1 MKKTVWFIACLIFVG
16 SCSKKSTP
24 YLPQSNG
31 NINTIT
37 VVIPNNLWESS
48 VGETIRSI
56 FAMPAEGLP
65 QQEPLFDLKQMPPE
79 VFSGFAQS
87 SRLVLWIGVY
97 SEETFRMDTNRYA
110 SPQRMGVMTST
121 TQERLIQNIQNHAS
135 ELISE
140 FNEGE
145 IKEKQ
150 RRVSKSLK
158 KNIGTKHGL
167 SIHLKMPSVYSTF
180 KEAPGIV
187 WYQKEIQKGSL
198 NILAYELPNAKIDY
212 SKKLLAQI
220 ITIRDSI
227 GQSFIPGRSEG
238 SYVITEAAYEPY
250 IYKSSIAGFSAIET
264 RGTWEVKSDFMAGP
278 FLNYVIRDTLNNR
291 QLVLEGF
298 VFAPSLAK
306 RDYIFEVDAILQ
318 SVQIDLKE

>member
-1 MKKTVWFIACLIFVG
+1 
-16 SCSKKSTP
+16 
-24 YLPQSNG
+24 
-31 NINTIT
+31 
-37 VVIPNNLWESS
+37 
-48 VGETIRSI
+48 
-56 FAMPAEGLP
+56 
-65 QQEPLFDLKQMPPE
+65 
-79 VFSGFAQS
+79 
-87 SRLVLWIGVY
+87 
-97 SEETFRMDTNRYA
+97 
-110 SPQRMGVMTST
+110 
-121 TQERLIQNIQNHAS
+121 
-135 ELISE
+135 
-140 FNEGE
+140 
-145 IKEKQ
+145 
-150 RRVSKSLK
+150 
-158 KNIGTKHGL
+158 
-167 SIHLKMPSVYSTF
+167 MPSVYSTF

-250 IYKSSIAGFSAIET
+250 IYKTSIAGFSAIET